1 MKTKR
6 KVLIIADNGAIT
18 RSVAKNIAAVFGT
31 APFADWSAAVISA
44 EDFSPTRLLSAHAFM
59 LGCEKP
65 ESPDFM
71 PVKDLFKHIN
81 LAGRPCGVFS
91 PQANAIK
98 YLSGLVRDSEA
109 ALGVPLVV
117 DKGAPDSRK
126 LQKWIGGIIRD
137 KA

>member
-1 MKTKR
+1 MKR
-6 KVLIIADNGAIT
+6 KILIIADNSEVT

-31 APFADWSAAVISA
+31 APFADWSAAVVSV
-44 EDFSPTRLLSAHAFM
+44 EDFSPTMLLSARAFL

-65 ESPDFM
+65 ESPEFM
-71 PVKDLFKHIN
+71 PVKELFKHIN

-91 PQANAIK
+91 SQLNAIK

-109 ALGVPLVV
+109 ALGDPLVIE
-117 DKGAPDSRK
+117 KGAVDSRK
-126 LQKWIGGIIRD
+126 LKKWVGGIIGG

>member
-1 MKTKR
+1 MKTK
-6 KVLIIADNGAIT
+6 KKILIIADNGAIT

-31 APFADWSAAVISA
+31 APFANWSAAVLSA
-44 EDFSPTRLLSAHAFM
+44 EDFSPTRLLSAHAFL

-109 ALGVPLVV
+109 ALGNPLVV

-126 LQKWIGGIIRD
+126 LQKWIGGIIGD

>member
-1 MKTKR
+1 VKR
-6 KVLIIADNGAIT
+6 KILIITDNGDVT
-18 RSVAKNIAAVFGT
+18 KSVAKNIAAVFGA
-31 APFADWSAAVISA
+31 APFTDWSAAVISA
-44 EDFSPTRLLSAHAFM
+44 EDFLPTMLLSARAFL

-71 PVKDLFKHIN
+71 PVKDFFKHIN

-98 YLSGLVRDSEA
+98 FLSGLVRDSEA
-109 ALGVPLVV
+109 ALGNPLVV
-117 DKGAPDSRK
+117 DKGAPDRRK
-126 LQKWIGGIIRD
+126 LQKWVGGIIGG